1 MSRNGLSCRAA
12 PALGRSAAAAFAA
25 FLSLPTAAWAADK
38 LIEVQWTDPEI
49 KSFVAANAQP
59 RSLGPTADDQL
70 AKLKLPVLAFEGTPG
85 VAEKTFRLGPRP
97 ATERDVVMDEEN
109 PVWYQIVEHYGD
121 VTVSVSADLRVQ
133 HEFSRDAVKAH
144 VADNVKVVLGHA
156 LNGPAHK
163 ENVRVVLNVEEVAG
177 SKVDIALFLASVDA
191 GSFNLDAY
199 RDRFPAQVIEVNV
212 ARETVEAP
220 THNVDH
226 HVANSEPDL
235 ARVRVNSPPADC
247 AHRVLHP
254 LRLPGSA
261 PVPTPPTVAPQ
272 SCHHSILCKA

>member
-1 MSRNGLSCRAA
+1 MSRNGLSCRGA
-12 PALGRSAAAAFAA
+12 PVLGRSAAAAFAA

-133 HEFSRDAVKAH
+133 HEFSPDKFPVYENKSRGAAPQAGPVVSVFDDRDS
-144 VADNVKVVLGHA
+144 G
-156 LNGPAHK
+156 G
-163 ENVRVVLNVEEVAG
+163 EEG
-177 SKVDIALFLASVDA
+177 FLAE
-191 GSFNLDAY
+191 Y
-199 RDRFPAQVIEVNV
+199 TITRFGVPYTV
-212 ARETVEAP
+212 TVECTDAAKEECRD
-220 THNVDH
+220 TTQISKD
-226 HVANSEPDL
+226 SEL
-235 ARVRVNSPPADC
+235 LTLIRATPPA
-247 AHRVLHP
+247 
-254 LRLPGSA
+254 
-261 PVPTPPTVAPQ
+261 PPQ
-272 SCHHSILCKA
+272 